1 MRLTDSRFSAQVIEP
16 APHSMQGLLS
26 TSVPQTL
33 QVFSILFLSIL
44 EARCTGAVRD
54 LTARGEGI
62 THSALSRAVVRRGPG
77 SAGTA
82 LLTDVWTVSH
92 RRRPTVRLG
101 VVLFV
106 LHTLHISDFRGQCKH
121 QFGFGGSF

>member
-1 MRLTDSRFSAQVIEP
+1 
-16 APHSMQGLLS
+16 MQGLLS
-26 TSVPQTL
+26 TLVPQTL

-44 EARCTGAVRD
+44 EARSASAVRD

-62 THSALSRAVVRRGPG
+62 THPTLGRTVVRRGPG

-82 LLTDVWTVSH
+82 LLTGFGLVAH
-92 RRRPTVRLG
+92 RGRPTVRLG

-106 LHTLHISDFRGQCKH
+106 LHVIHSTDF
-121 QFGFGGSF
+121 